1 LGVIQTEGG
10 AVKSLLLIAS
20 MLLWTGTAYAER
32 GEWQLQLAPALT
44 FSEANNSTYRGF
56 GGSFITS
63 YGLLDWL
70 SVDGDIQCS
79 YLSNAT
85 DKISSGLVTFNATR
99 CSLVPALAAH
109 FGVENIFTVGAGAG
123 YRFEIQSSRE
133 LGSDS
138 GVFLKAANNS
148 VQSALVAT
156 AFAGFERRFFGRY
169 SAGLRCRVA
178 SPLIGSKLSNIDI
191 AAGLT
196 LGLYFYP

>member
-1 LGVIQTEGG
+1 LGVVQAEGG
-10 AVKSLLLIAS
+10 FVKLLLIITPF
-20 MLLWTGTAYAER
+20 LLLTGTAYAER

-44 FSEANNSTYRGF
+44 FSEANSATYRSF

-63 YGLLDWL
+63 YGLRDWL
-70 SVDGDIQCS
+70 SLDSDIQCA
-79 YLSNAT
+79 YLSNAA
-85 DKISSGLVTFNATR
+85 DKTSSGLVTFNATR

-109 FGVENIFTVGAGAG
+109 FGVENIFTLGGGVG

-138 GVFLKAANNS
+138 GVFLKAIDNT
-148 VQSALVAT
+148 VQSALVGT
-156 AFAGFERRFFGRY
+156 VFAGFERRFLGRY

-178 SPLIGSKLSNIDI
+178 SPLIGSKPSNIDI